1 MRFLT
6 TLLAAL
12 PLAAAAPLNK
22 APRGAEVVT
31 GKYIAVMK
39 KEASDSVHTSS
50 VETVSSILGSAPES
64 TFNLG
69 KFKGFA
75 FSADEAQLS
84 QVQNMA
90 DVAYVEPEI
99 IMRISNTQSNS
110 PWGLGRISHK
120 STSNS
125 QYSSYIYDASAG
137 AGTYCKFL
145 GLELLLAGM
154 SG

>member
-1 MRFLT
+1 MRFFT

-12 PLAAAAPLNK
+12 PFAAAAPLNN

-39 KEASDSVHTSS
+39 KETSDSVHTSS
-50 VETVSSILGSAPES
+50 IESVSSILGGAPEN
-64 TFNLG
+64 TYNLG
-69 KFKGFA
+69 TFKGFS
-75 FSADEAQLS
+75 FSADEAQLA
-84 QVQNMA
+84 QVKNMA

-99 IMRISNTQSNS
+99 IMRISDTQTNS

-125 QYSSYIYDASAG
+125 QYSSYIYDGSAG
-137 AGTYCKFL
+137 SGTY
-145 GLELLLAGM
+145 G
-154 SG
+154 